1 MRQVRA
7 SIILL
12 SSIILFG
19 SGCVSEPGIDKEKF
33 AELNRTARELR
44 SAMASDK
51 PCDVPDALMQKLISG
66 TKALKNR
73 TNSKAERDVLDAYG
87 RLLTTYQDGLLLCQY
102 RNQLTQFPFIP
113 QGRIYVS
120 QELDAIVDKYGL
132 STERHLYKPTGV
144 YWKSVPGDS
153 IKVIW
158 ESAENQ
164 TKNIENMV
172 NYN

>member
-1 MRQVRA
+1 MRQVSA
-7 SIILL
+7 FIIL
-12 SSIILFG
+12 SSVIIFFG
-19 SGCVSEPGIDKEKF
+19 SGCVSEPGIEKGKF

-44 SAMASDK
+44 MSIPPDK
-51 PCDVPDALMQKLISG
+51 PCDVPDALLQKLVAG
-66 TKALKNR
+66 TAALQDK
-73 TNSKAERDVLDAYG
+73 TKSKAERDVMDAYA
-87 RLLTTYQDGLLLCQY
+87 RLLTTYKDGLLLCQY
-102 RNQLTQFPFIP
+102 RNQLNQFPFIP

-120 QELDAIVDKYGL
+120 QELDPIVDKYGL
-132 STERHLYKPTGV
+132 SIERHLYKPTGV

-164 TKNIENMV
+164 TRNIENMV

>member
-7 SIILL
+7 SFILL
-12 SSIILFG
+12 SSIIFFG
-19 SGCVSEPGIDKEKF
+19 AGCVSEPGIEKGKF

-44 SAMASDK
+44 TSISSDK
-51 PCDVPDALMQKLISG
+51 PCNVPDALLQKLVSG
-66 TKALKNR
+66 TEALKDK
-73 TNSKAERDVLDAYG
+73 TASKAERDVMEAYA
-87 RLLTTYQDGLLLCQY
+87 RLLTTYKDGLLLCQY
-102 RNQLTQFPFIP
+102 RNQLNQFPFIP
-113 QGRIYVS
+113 KGRIYVS
-120 QELDAIVDKYGL
+120 QELDPIVEKYGL

>member
-12 SSIILFG
+12 SSIIFFG
-19 SGCVSEPGIDKEKF
+19 AGCVSEPGIDKGKF
-33 AELNRTARELR
+33 SELNRTARELR
-44 SAMASDK
+44 SSIPSDR
-51 PCDVPDALMQKLISG
+51 PCDVPDALLQKLVSG
-66 TKALKNR
+66 TEALKDR
-73 TNSKAERDVLDAYG
+73 TNAKAERDVMEAYA
-87 RLLTTYQDGLLLCQY
+87 RLLTTYKDGLLLCQY
-102 RNQLTQFPFIP
+102 RNQLNQFPFIP

-120 QELDAIVDKYGL
+120 QELDPIVEKYGL

-153 IKVIW
+153 IRVIW

-164 TKNIENMV
+164 TRNIENMV